1 MRLLHQLHQLHL
13 KNRECTLWR
22 QRTSRSPLM
31 TDLIARARAYV
42 AKMPPAIAGQHGH
55 DATFKV
61 ALALIHGFGLSEED
75 AMPIIEE
82 YSNRCAPPWSHKE
95 LEHKLDSAAQHA
107 RSGKP
112 RGHLRAAQH
121 RPAPVEPPLPVRP
134 KKKISLCLR
143 AEASQPVEEK
153 TAGSATKS
161 SPGPDPRAA
170 ARSGFPAVAPRLAG
184 GRPEVSAPSRTTAS
198 ESHTPQLARGDEI
211 EARRIAGEL
220 DRLHRDGA
228 IASKNARDPDAVFYA
243 RLLRD
248 FGATCTGRSG
258 SRQNA
263 PKILPDGEF
272 APRPGAENQWKVPD
286 PPPGLNWAERQKFYM
301 DDLRDA
307 IGDEWITAP
316 PGCPATGVLM
326 VRRLRTAEMT
336 RAGKF
341 GR

>member
-1 MRLLHQLHQLHL
+1 MAGHVDTFALRSMDLR
-13 KNRECTLWR
+13 RE
-22 QRTSRSPLM
+22 SH
-31 TDLIARARAYV
+31 
-42 AKMPPAIAGQHGH
+42 PAGAPE
-55 DATFKV
+55 
-61 ALALIHGFGLSEED
+61 EED
-75 AMPIIEE
+75 FTVP
-82 YSNRCAPPWSHKE
+82 S
-95 LEHKLDSAAQHA
+95 
-107 RSGKP
+107 
-112 RGHLRAAQH
+112 
-121 RPAPVEPPLPVRP
+121 
-134 KKKISLCLR
+134 

-153 TAGSATKS
+153 TAGSATRS

-184 GRPEVSAPSRTTAS
+184 GRLEVSAPSRTTAR

-211 EARRIAGEL
+211 EARRIAAEL

-228 IASKNARDPDAVFYA
+228 IASKAALDPDAVFYA

-316 PGCPATGVLM
+316 PGCPATGVLTGSEI
-326 VRRLRTAEMT
+326 RTAEMT
-336 RAGKF
+336 RDGQIRALRRPVPPKDSGGLGPMRKRATRAGDMVGCYPA
-341 GR
+341 GRPETDSRDRQTLPRFQGRPLRH